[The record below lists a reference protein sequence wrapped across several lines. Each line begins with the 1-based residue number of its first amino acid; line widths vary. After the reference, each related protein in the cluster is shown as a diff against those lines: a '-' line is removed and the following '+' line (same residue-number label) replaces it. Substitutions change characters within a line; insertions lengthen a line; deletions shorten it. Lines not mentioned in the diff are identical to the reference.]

1 MIYFSLIIINLIL
14 FFSLNKIS
22 RIINIYDKPDGKL
35 KIHDKKVPLLGGV
48 LFFINLIFILLMQL
62 FFLDDFL
69 MFQNVLFLE
78 REIISTVIFIV
89 VFFIIGLCDD
99 KYKINPFIRLSFIII
114 FSIFLISINQNLIV
128 QNFTLSFYENRIFLN
143 EFSIFFTIFCILILI
158 NALNFYDGI
167 NGQSAI
173 LYIIAFIFLYYVSG
187 LNYFYLVLILVLFF
201 ILFLN
206 YSNRLFFGD
215 SGVYLISSIF
225 IISLVYEYNVTKNI
239 IYADE
244 IFFLFL
250 FPGIDLVRLTIER
263 LFSNKNIFYG
273 DRNHFHHYLIER
285 YNMLISNLLLIIF
298 NLLPMTLFYM
308 DISFYYILVSFL
320 TTYFIVLVYLR
331 RFKN

>member
-1 MIYFSLIIINLIL
+1 MVYFSLIIINLIL

-22 RIINIYDKPDGKL
+22 RMINIYDKPDGKL
-35 KIHDKKVPLLGGV
+35 KIHNKRIPLLGGV
-48 LFFINLIFILLMQL
+48 LFFINLISLLLLQF

-69 MFQNVLFLE
+69 MFQDVLFSK
-78 REIISTVIFIV
+78 REIISIIIFIV
-89 VFFIIGLCDD
+89 VFFIIGLFDD
-99 KYKINPFIRLSFIII
+99 RYKVSPLTRLSFIII
-114 FSIFLISINQNLIV
+114 FSIFLMSINQNLVV

-167 NGQSAI
+167 NGQSGN
-173 LYIIAFIFLYYVSG
+173 LYILAFTFLYYVSG
-187 LNYFYLVLILVLFF
+187 FNYFYLVLILVLVF

-206 YSNRLFFGD
+206 YSNKIFFGD

-250 FPGIDLVRLTIER
+250 FPGLDLVRLTIER

-273 DRNHFHHYLIER
+273 DRNHFHHYLIKK
-285 YNMLISNLLLIIF
+285 YSMLISNLLLVIL
-298 NLLPMTLFYM
+298 NLLPMTLYYIG
-308 DISFYYILVSFL
+308 ISFYYNLASFL
-320 TTYFIVLVYLR
+320 IAYFIILVYLR